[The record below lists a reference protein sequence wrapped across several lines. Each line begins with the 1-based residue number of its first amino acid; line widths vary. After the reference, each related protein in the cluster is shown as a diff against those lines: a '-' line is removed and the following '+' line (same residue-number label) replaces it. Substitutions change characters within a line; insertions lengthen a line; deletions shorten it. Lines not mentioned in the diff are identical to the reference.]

1 MKNELQNNSKKQ
13 SLMIYH
19 YHRDLARKVARRTPN
34 SHDFWV
40 VGGNE
45 PQLPPQP
52 LFNHG
57 QFAVVGCGCLKSLEA
72 AFRCIDWDE
81 YQSHANG
88 YNNVPKMFI
97 VDISQNVQVAWARLK
112 YVCIKF
118 ERVDEFRDFI
128 ETDSYLFDGL
138 HLPGS
143 VTTDRFISTFNS
155 FCRSDTEF
163 ELFRNIVAKATFIL
177 GKMEDP
183 EIISHI
189 KSLNDRD
196 IIVYASNIH
205 EHMLSNIRIDLFN
218 ELLEQINRLKP
229 NLTYYTSTYFTNYR
243 VEQRM
248 MPDEVIMVRGNNIDV
263 HRTALDKNAAVTH
276 VMLKGARKAGLYPH

>member
-1 MKNELQNNSKKQ
+1 MYQ
-13 SLMIYH
+13 
-19 YHRDLARKVARRTPN
+19 YHRDLARKVARRTPK
-34 SHDFWV
+34 SDEFWV

-45 PQLPPQP
+45 PELPYQP

-57 QFAVVGCGCLKSLEA
+57 KFAVVGCGCLKSIEA
-72 AFRCIDWDE
+72 SFRCIKWDE
-81 YQSHANG
+81 YQSQVNG
-88 YNNVPKMFI
+88 YDNVPKMFI
-97 VDISQNVQVAWARLK
+97 VDISPNVQVAWARLK
-112 YVCIKF
+112 YICSRFK
-118 ERVDEFRDFI
+118 RVEEFRDFI
-128 ETDSYLFDGL
+128 EKDSFLFDGL
-138 HLPGS
+138 HRPGS

-155 FCRSDTEF
+155 FCSSDLEF
-163 ELFRNIVAKATFIL
+163 DLFRNIVAKATFIL

-189 KSLNDRD
+189 KSFNNRD

-205 EHMLSNIRIDLFN
+205 EHMLNNVRIDLFN
-218 ELLEQINRLKP
+218 ELLEQITKLKP

-248 MPDEVIMVRGNNIDV
+248 MPNEVIMVWGNDIDV
-263 HRTALDKNAAVTH
+263 HRTALDNNAAVTH